1 MPAIRNRPWPGAGAA
16 SAVAG
21 AGRGGLVGLAARGE
35 ERIIEARVVS
45 MAGTWAREAV
55 VALGERVHAGR
66 GATVGLGC
74 YRIIAGEEGEC
85 GSPFVPG

>member
-1 MPAIRNRPWPGAGAA
+1 MTGERVRRWPDRDA
-16 SAVAG
+16 
-21 AGRGGLVGLAARGE
+21 RLVWPLL
-35 ERIIEARVVS
+35 
-45 MAGTWAREAV
+45 
-55 VALGERVHAGR
+55 ALGERVHAGR